1 MDTILN
7 GKYRKIK
14 TIGSGGMGT
23 VYLVENTALGTKWA
37 VKAIRKKESENFDLL
52 AEPNILKKLNHPALP
67 RIIDI
72 DEDEDNLYI
81 IEDYIEGTP
90 LDKQL
95 GVKKKFDEVT
105 VIEWAKQLCNIL
117 IYLHNQKPNPVIYR
131 DMKPSNIIVSADNVV
146 KVIDFG
152 IAREF
157 KADSGSDTSYMGTRG
172 YAAPEQYGTSQTDAR
187 TDIYSLGAT
196 MYHLLTGISPNE
208 PPYEFKPLKQ
218 LDSSFSEG
226 IEHIVAKCVQNNP
239 EMRYQSA
246 EELLY
251 DIENIHIFNDRYKT
265 FRRKEKTKKILQ
277 GAFALGFSI
286 LIVFG
291 ATLMMREKSEACR
304 RLTEEGFQSV
314 QLYQLENAETYF
326 NEAIKLKSD
335 IFQAYY
341 GLAQIKYLKGN
352 GEEAIEYLLH
362 IAEEY
367 PGMQKDGEYNY
378 FLGTIYFERKDYEN
392 AIDYLKKAVEAN
404 SSNEVYLR
412 DLAVSYARTGKLEYA
427 NELLKQI
434 EPIAEEEDTLAYING
449 EILLKMG
456 EKEDAIKQFQ
466 RTIDT
471 TNNEQLKRR
480 AFLSLADFYKEER
493 NSEPGSLKKQIKT
506 LEAAE
511 KALANKE
518 DIVIVESLAEAYYEN
533 KAYDKAADKF
543 EKLIA
548 LGYNRAYVYRNLAII
563 YQLKD
568 DYKTAEAY
576 LDKMVTEYPDEYTC
590 YLQYAY
596 LYLEKENQKSQ
607 ASRDYTSVVSYYN
620 QAVKF
625 APEGEQTSDLLP
637 LAGKIKEL
645 KAKGW
650 L

>member
-1 MDTILN
+1 MNTFLN
-7 GKYRKIK
+7 GKYRKVK
-14 TIGSGGMGT
+14 TVGSGGMGT
-23 VYLVENTALGTKWA
+23 VYLVENTALGTQWA
-37 VKAIRKKESENFDLL
+37 IKAIRKKESDNFDLL

-72 DEDEDNLYI
+72 DEDEENLYI
-81 IEDYIEGTP
+81 VEDYIEGTP

-95 GVKKKFDEVT
+95 GVKKKFDEAT

-157 KADSGSDTSYMGTRG
+157 KTDSGSDTSYMGTRG

-218 LDSSFSEG
+218 VDAYFSEG

-239 EMRYQSA
+239 DMRYQSA

-251 DIENIHIFNDRYKT
+251 DLDNIHIFNDRYKA
-265 FRRKEKTKKILQ
+265 FQRKEKTKKILQ
-277 GAFALGFSI
+277 VSLIMGFSA

-291 ATLMMREKSEACR
+291 TTIMITEKNEACQQ
-304 RLTEEGFQSV
+304 LIEEGFKSV
-314 QLYQLENAETYF
+314 QLYKLESAETSF
-326 NEAIKLKSD
+326 SEAIKLNDD

-341 GLAQIKYLKGN
+341 GMAQIKYLKGKDD
-352 GEEAIEYLLH
+352 EAIEYLLSISPEH
-362 IAEEY
+362 
-367 PGMQKDGEYNY
+367 PGMEADGGYNY
-378 FLGTIYFERKDYEN
+378 FLGTIYFDRRNYEN
-392 AIDYLKKAVEAN
+392 AIGYLKKAVEAD

-412 DLAVSYARTGKLEYA
+412 DLAVSYARTGELEYA
-427 NELLKQI
+427 KSLLDEV
-434 EPIAEEEDTLAYING
+434 EPIAEDEDTLTYING
-449 EILLKMG
+449 EIILAQG
-456 EKEDAIKQFQ
+456 EKDEAVKYFN

-480 AFLSLADFYKEER
+480 SFLSLSDLYKEDR
-493 NSEPGSLKKQIKT
+493 NSVTGALKKQIKV
-506 LEAAE
+506 LEDAE
-511 KALANKE
+511 KSLANKD
-518 DIVIVESLAEAYYEN
+518 DIIIIESLAEAYYAD
-533 KAYDKAADKF
+533 KAYNKSAEKF
-543 EKLIA
+543 ERLLE
-548 LGYNRAYVYRNLAII
+548 LGYNRAYIYRNLAII
-563 YQLKD
+563 NQLNG
-568 DYKTAEAY
+568 DYKAAEEC
-576 LDKMVTEYPDEYTC
+576 LDEMKAEYPDEYTC

-596 LYLEKENQKSQ
+596 LYLEKENKKPQ
-607 ASRDYTSVVSYYN
+607 ASRNYSSVVNFYN
-620 QAVKF
+620 QAVNF
-625 APEGEQTSDLLP
+625 APEGERTSDLLP
-637 LAGKIKEL
+637 LAGKIREL
-645 KAKGW
+645 RAKGW